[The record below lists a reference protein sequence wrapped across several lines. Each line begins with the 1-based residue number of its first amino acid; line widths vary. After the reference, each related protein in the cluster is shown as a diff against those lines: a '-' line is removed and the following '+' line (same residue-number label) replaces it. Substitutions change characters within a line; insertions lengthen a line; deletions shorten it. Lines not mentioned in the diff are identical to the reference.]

1 MIECTC
7 YIADDG
13 TTFKD
18 EDECCAYERSLELKK
33 YERDIHMW
41 DENFKPLPVTDEKA
55 LDKVYYLTC
64 DTADAVEVMHEWF
77 DYMGYNSPFDIDD
90 ACFAALAGR
99 HYYYQDNDDWYEA
112 DDLIEKARGMMRIFD
127 L

>member
-18 EDECCAYERSLELKK
+18 EDECRDYERSLEIKK

-41 DENFKPLPVTDEKA
+41 DEHFQPIDATDATA

-64 DTADAVEVMHEWF
+64 DTADAVAVMEAWF
-77 DYMGYNSPFDIDD
+77 ESVGYESPFDCDVD
-90 ACFAALAGR
+90 YSYAAGR
-99 HYYYQDNDDWYEA
+99 HYYYVDNDDWYEA
-112 DDLIEKARGMMRIFD
+112 DDLIEKARGMMKIFD
-127 L
+127 M